1 MSYEVEQ
8 KWSQDSYLKGV
19 EFPSKAE
26 NCWSLVVV
34 LQTLR
39 FFNHALWY
47 SYVITKKM
55 HTFYINIFI

>member
-8 KWSQDSYLKGV
+8 KWSQISYLKGL

-26 NCWSLVVV
+26 NCWSLIVI

-39 FFNHALWY
+39 FFEPCI
-47 SYVITKKM
+47 VIYLCNNQQNT
-55 HTFYINIFI
+55 HFLH